1 MLNKNKRS
9 HACLDFLNN
18 QRGFTLLS
26 MLLTLAILFI
36 TVPFL
41 EYVTKSLNN
50 PSNYTDLSFYQ
61 FFHFMRDDI
70 LRSNEFIIENQA
82 LSLDATD
89 DTTVT
94 YQKYENLI
102 RRQVDGAGHEVFLRN
117 VSDMSFEKISYGVK
131 VTITTL
137 NGAVYEKKF
146 NFYP

>member
-9 HACLDFLNN
+9 HACLDFLHN

-41 EYVTKSLNN
+41 EYVTKTLNN

-61 FFHFMRDDI
+61 FFHFLRDDI
-70 LRSNEFIIENQA
+70 LRSNDFIIENQS

-89 DTTVT
+89 GTTVS
-94 YQKYENLI
+94 YQKYETII
-102 RRQVDGAGHEVFLRN
+102 RRQVDGTGHEVFLRN
-117 VSDMSFEKISYGVK
+117 IRDLSFKKISYGVK
-131 VTITTL
+131 VTITTM
-137 NGAVYEKKF
+137 NGAVYEKNL